1 MAQLRVGTS
10 GFAYKPWKGAFY
22 PADLPDDEMLRY
34 YAGQFSSVEINS
46 TYYRFPTE
54 AMLVKWAQSVPADFQ
69 FALKANQRITHIKM
83 LRDAEATMRSFM
95 QIVSVLNEGARLGPI
110 LVQLPPW
117 FRADGA
123 VLEEFLKVRPPA
135 FRFAL
140 EVRHASWYTDET
152 YEILRRYQT
161 ALCLAETDDF
171 TPPDVV
177 TADFVY
183 LRLRRDDKEYSD
195 AELAAWRARFDAWV
209 AQGLD
214 VYAYFKHEESAKGTD
229 YAFRVLGRTPPQL
242 PAPAAKPAKKASAK
256 AKAPAAAKSPRK
268 KPAPKK

>member
-1 MAQLRVGTS
+1 MAELRVGTS
-10 GFAYKPWKGAFY
+10 GFAYKPWKGVFY

-34 YAGQFSSVEINS
+34 YAGQFSSVEVNS

-54 AMLVKWAQSVPADFQ
+54 TMLLKWAQMVPAGFQ
-69 FALKANQRITHIKM
+69 FAFKANQRITHIKM
-83 LRDAEATMRSFM
+83 LRDAEATMKSFM
-95 QIVSVLNEGARLGPI
+95 QVVSVLGTQLGPI

-117 FRADGA
+117 FKADNA

-140 EVRHASWYTDET
+140 EVRHASWYTEET

-171 TPPDVV
+171 IPPDVV

-183 LRLRRDDKEYSD
+183 LRLRRDDKEYSRG
-195 AELAAWRARFDAWV
+195 ELGAWRARFDAWV
-209 AQGLD
+209 AKGLD
-214 VYAYFKHEESAKGTD
+214 VYAYFKHEESAKGAD
-229 YAFRVLGRTPPQL
+229 YAYQVLGRTPPPL
-242 PAPAAKPAKKASAK
+242 PEPVAGRAKRAAKQAPEASPK
-256 AKAPAAAKSPRK
+256 LSRRRK
-268 KPAPKK
+268 P

>member
-1 MAQLRVGTS
+1 MAELRVGTS

-54 AMLVKWAQSVPADFQ
+54 GMLQKWAQMVPAGFQ
-69 FALKANQRITHIKM
+69 FAMKANQRITHMKM
-83 LRDAEATMRSFM
+83 LRDAEATMKSFM
-95 QIVSVLNEGARLGPI
+95 QIVSVLNQGSHLGPI

-117 FRADGA
+117 FRADNT

-140 EVRHASWYTDET
+140 EVRHASWYTEET

-161 ALCLAETDDF
+161 ALCLAETDHF

-177 TADFVY
+177 TSDFVY
-183 LRLRRDDKEYSD
+183 LRLRRDDKEYSR
-195 AELAAWRARFDAWV
+195 AELDAWRARFDVWV
-209 AQGLD
+209 EQGLD
-214 VYAYFKHEESAKGTD
+214 VYAYFKHEESAKGAD
-229 YAFRVLGRTPPQL
+229 YAYQVLGRQAPKLPDA
-242 PAPAAKPAKKASAK
+242 PAPPAKQAAK
-256 AKAPAAAKSPRK
+256 AKPRK
-268 KPAPKK
+268 KAKKDE